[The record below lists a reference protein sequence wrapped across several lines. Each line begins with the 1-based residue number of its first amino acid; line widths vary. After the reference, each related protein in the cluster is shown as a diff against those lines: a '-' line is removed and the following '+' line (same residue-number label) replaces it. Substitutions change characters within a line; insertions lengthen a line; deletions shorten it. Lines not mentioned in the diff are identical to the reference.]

1 MNKIKLLVLL
11 SASLFLTNC
20 SDLMNDN
27 LDPDSVIE
35 ENVFKTVEN
44 AERVVLGGYSAIP
57 TNSNIYAQALLTD
70 ELKYGPKN
78 NGQGKEVHSWTFT
91 SGTAE
96 FAGVWYGAYGSI
108 SNANK
113 FLLNFDNIP
122 AITNDDISKKNQ
134 LKGEA
139 LALRAFNHFLLVRS
153 FSPKYSPAALG
164 VPYVVTDDIFAQ
176 PSRPTM
182 QETYAAI
189 MADADAAYPLLPDT
203 NPNNKFRFTKGAIRA
218 MQAYVALEM
227 NNFDAAITYADQALA
242 INSYLANSLGT
253 VQGTWTDANKDELYF
268 YQANF
273 PGSAS
278 AAPGALFTT
287 TAISS
292 GGLVY
297 WNPSVTL
304 YNTFAAGD
312 FRRTRYFSGNT
323 LNFNTFIVNKYPG
336 VSGNYGINN
345 VKLFRVA
352 DMYLVKAEAY
362 ARKAAPDLVASYNA
376 YLAVRTARNAGASI
390 GFSSQTDAVDR
401 ILEERWREFA
411 WEGSRLF
418 DLKRNGKLITRQGVD
433 IYPLNPIPTL
443 TDINRYTYP
452 IPTSETNANPNIQQN
467 PGYGN

>member
-1 MNKIKLLVLL
+1 MNKIKLLVLF

-20 SDLMNDN
+20 TDLVNDN
-27 LDPDSVIE
+27 LDPDGVIE

-44 AERVVLGGYSAIP
+44 AEKVVLGAYSGIP
-57 TNSNIYAQALLTD
+57 TSANIYAQALLTD
-70 ELKYGPKN
+70 ELKYGAQN

-91 SGTAE
+91 SGQGE

-113 FLLNFDNIP
+113 FLLNFDKISAVNP
-122 AITNDDISKKNQ
+122 AEISLKNQ

-153 FSPKYSPAALG
+153 YSPKYNPGALG

-189 MADADAAYPLLPDT
+189 MADADAAYPLLPATTPD
-203 NPNNKFRFTKGAIRA
+203 NKFRFNKGALRA

-227 NNFDAAITYADQALA
+227 NNFDAAITYADEALA
-242 INSYLANSLGT
+242 FNSTLASTLGT
-253 VQGTWTDANKDELYF
+253 VQATWTDANRDELYF
-268 YQANF
+268 YQANL

-287 TAISS
+287 TALAS
-292 GGLVY
+292 GGLIY
-297 WNPSVTL
+297 WHPSVTL
-304 YNTFAAGD
+304 YSKFAAGD
-312 FRRTRYFSGNT
+312 FRRTRYFSGNPTT
-323 LNFNTFIVNKYPG
+323 LSSFIVNKYPG
-336 VSGNYGINN
+336 TSGNFGINN
-345 VKLFRVA
+345 VKIFRVA

-362 ARKAAPDLVASYNA
+362 ARKATPDLVASYTS
-376 YLAVRTARNAGASI
+376 YLAVRTARNAGAST
-390 GFSSQTDAVDR
+390 GFTSQTDAVDR
-401 ILEERWREFA
+401 ILEERWKEFA

-418 DLKRNGKLITRQGVD
+418 DLKRNGKLVTRQGGD
-433 IYPLNPIPTL
+433 IYILNPVPTL
-443 TDINRYTYP
+443 TDLNRYTYP
-452 IPTSETNANPNIQQN
+452 IPTAETQANPNIQQN
-467 PGYGN
+467 PGY